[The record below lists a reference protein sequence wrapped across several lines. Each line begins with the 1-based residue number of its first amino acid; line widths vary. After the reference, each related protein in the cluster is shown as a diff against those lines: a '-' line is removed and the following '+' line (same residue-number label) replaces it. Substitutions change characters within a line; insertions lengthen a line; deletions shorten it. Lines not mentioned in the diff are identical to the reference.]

1 MALPC
6 VGKFENYFRHENS
19 HRHMWPNDM
28 QRMVSHLIPPKGDT
42 QCTWTTGGQPVV
54 YGF

>member
-28 QRMVSHLIPPKGDT
+28 QRMVSHLRGT
-42 QCTWTTGGQPVV
+42 HSAHGQQEDNLWCM
-54 YGF
+54 GFNF